1 MMLGAQANNGTF
13 EGLWGKIKGWWE
25 GLSAKLP
32 EILLAIFVIFLF
44 YGVSR
49 LIAKGLEKGL
59 GRISRNKAVNRLMVS
74 MTSIIIMI
82 IGLFAAL
89 SILNLDKT
97 VTSLLAGVG
106 IAGLALGFAFQNA
119 AANILSG
126 VIMAVQSPINVGDII
141 ESYGHFGEVKHIGL
155 RATRLRN
162 PWGQEVEIPNRLVLQ
177 EPFEHYTFNGIR
189 RVDVECRVGLNEDL
203 ERVREIVTHW
213 IRENVQEAR
222 EDRPVEL
229 FYTEFEEFAV
239 KFELRAWVTYSGN
252 MTDYFEGQSEVI
264 MGVQKALKEAGIEIP
279 IPPRA
284 IHFPQGNGSNVP
296 GDSKGDAGGE

>member
-1 MMLGAQANNGTF
+1 MILLQADDKGAVK
-13 EGLWGKIKGWWE
+13 GLWHKVKGWWE
-25 GLSAKLP
+25 GLSDRLP
-32 EILLAIFVIFLF
+32 EILIALFVLLLF

-49 LIAKGLEKGL
+49 LISTLMERGLPK
-59 GRISRNKAVNRLMVS
+59 ISKNKAVNRLVVS
-74 MTSIIIMI
+74 ITSIVFMV

-106 IAGLALGFAFQNA
+106 IIGLALGFAFQNA

-155 RATRLRN
+155 RATQMTN

-177 EPFEHYTFNGIR
+177 EPFEHFTFNGVR
-189 RVDVECRVGLNEDL
+189 RVDVDCRVPLNEDL
-203 ERVREIVTHW
+203 ERVRDVVV
-213 IRENVQEAR
+213 RAVQEKVTSLR
-222 EDRPVEL
+222 SDKQVEL
-229 FYTEFEEFAV
+229 YFMEFEEFAV
-239 KFELRAWVTYSGN
+239 KFELRCWVGYSGI
-252 MTDYFEGQSEVI
+252 MTDYFQGQSEAI
-264 MGVQKALKEAGIEIP
+264 IAIQKGLLEAGIEIP

-284 IHFPQGNGSNVP
+284 VHFPEGNPLAS
-296 GDSKGDAGGE
+296 S